1 MQQKN
6 STKQS
11 RSRTRNQRKR
21 ELRRLICMAFAMG
34 MLWLMVFS
42 MMVKAFFEHPAEQPV
57 SYAEHMETVLIIGG
71 DSYGN
76 PQD

>member
-21 ELRRLICMAFAMG
+21 ELRRTICMAFAMG
-34 MLWLMVFS
+34 LMWLIVLT
-42 MMVKAFFEHPAEQPV
+42 MMVTAWAEHPAEQTV
-57 SYAEHMETVLIIGG
+57 SYSEHMETVLIIGG
-71 DSYGN
+71 DSSGN
-76 PQD
+76 